1 MVDSTVWSKVDG
13 LDKNSAM
20 KLVAYMEEQPAWF
33 LSHRKQVN
41 VLIQKI
47 GRKIPKRYVK
57 DYTQY
62 PINQQAKN
70 LYKENFDRIFKTN
83 PVAKEVR
90 TPKFK
95 SKVIDSK
102 KIYDRKKEQ
111 DELRESYEQSVRNR
125 LERINDE

>member
-1 MVDSTVWSKVDG
+1 MSKKFKYDG
-13 LDKNSAM
+13 KSRPTND
-20 KLVAYMEEQPAWF
+20 
-33 LSHRKQVN
+33 
-41 VLIQKI
+41 
-47 GRKIPKRYVK
+47 
-57 DYTQY
+57 
-62 PINQQAKN
+62 

-111 DELRESYEQSVRNR
+111 
-125 LERINDE
+125 ERIKRKLRYNLFVIDWNVQC

>member
-1 MVDSTVWSKVDG
+1 MKNKKFKYDGKSRPSTD
-13 LDKNSAM
+13 
-20 KLVAYMEEQPAWF
+20 
-33 LSHRKQVN
+33 
-41 VLIQKI
+41 
-47 GRKIPKRYVK
+47 
-57 DYTQY
+57 
-62 PINQQAKN
+62 

-111 DELRESYEQSVRNR
+111 DELKESYEQSVRNR
-125 LERINDE
+125 LERTHDE

>member
-1 MVDSTVWSKVDG
+1 MKKKFKYDGKSRPSTD
-13 LDKNSAM
+13 
-20 KLVAYMEEQPAWF
+20 
-33 LSHRKQVN
+33 
-41 VLIQKI
+41 
-47 GRKIPKRYVK
+47 
-57 DYTQY
+57 
-62 PINQQAKN
+62 

-125 LERINDE
+125 LERTHDE

>member
-1 MVDSTVWSKVDG
+1 MKKKFTYDGKSRPSTD
-13 LDKNSAM
+13 
-20 KLVAYMEEQPAWF
+20 
-33 LSHRKQVN
+33 
-41 VLIQKI
+41 
-47 GRKIPKRYVK
+47 
-57 DYTQY
+57 
-62 PINQQAKN
+62 

-111 DELRESYEQSVRNR
+111 EELRESYEQSVRNR

>member
-1 MVDSTVWSKVDG
+1 MKNKKFKYDGKSRPSTD
-13 LDKNSAM
+13 
-20 KLVAYMEEQPAWF
+20 
-33 LSHRKQVN
+33 
-41 VLIQKI
+41 
-47 GRKIPKRYVK
+47 
-57 DYTQY
+57 
-62 PINQQAKN
+62 
-70 LYKENFDRIFKTN
+70 LYRENFDRIFKTN

>member
-1 MVDSTVWSKVDG
+1 MNNKKFKYDG
-13 LDKNSAM
+13 KSRPTTD
-20 KLVAYMEEQPAWF
+20 
-33 LSHRKQVN
+33 
-41 VLIQKI
+41 
-47 GRKIPKRYVK
+47 
-57 DYTQY
+57 
-62 PINQQAKN
+62 
-70 LYKENFDRIFKTN
+70 LYKKEFDRIFKTN

-125 LERINDE
+125 LERTHDE

>member
-1 MVDSTVWSKVDG
+1 MKNKKFKYDGKSRPSTD
-13 LDKNSAM
+13 
-20 KLVAYMEEQPAWF
+20 
-33 LSHRKQVN
+33 
-41 VLIQKI
+41 
-47 GRKIPKRYVK
+47 
-57 DYTQY
+57 
-62 PINQQAKN
+62 

-102 KIYDRKKEQ
+102 KVYDRKKQQ